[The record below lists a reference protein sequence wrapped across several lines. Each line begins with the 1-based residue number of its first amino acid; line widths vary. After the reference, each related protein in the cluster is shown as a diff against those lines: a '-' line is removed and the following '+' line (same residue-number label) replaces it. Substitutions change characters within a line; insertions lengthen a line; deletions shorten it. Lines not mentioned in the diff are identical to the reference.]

1 MLPFLVN
8 RGLQF
13 TKHFHFVAL
22 VNILRVVYCEESEEV
37 KKTIEVHQRKQWTYF
52 QRALAEISI
61 NMDIILD
68 LSKIKQKQ

>member
-1 MLPFLVN
+1 M
-8 RGLQF
+8 
-13 TKHFHFVAL
+13 KK
-22 VNILRVVYCEESEEV
+22 V
-37 KKTIEVHQRKQWTYF
+37 KKTIEVHQKKQWTYF